1 LHIKRI
7 EACTPPPRRKN
18 AAAYTRVSDGKDAM
32 LHSLSAQVSYYSAL
46 IQRNPEWNY
55 CGVYS
60 DEDYTGTKAERP
72 EFQRL
77 LEDCRAGKIDIVLT
91 KSISRLA
98 RNTVT
103 LLATLRELTALG
115 VAVFFEKE
123 GLWSNG
129 GDGELLLSIL
139 ASYAQEESRSVSEN
153 CRWRIRQDFEAGK
166 STPCRVFGYIQ
177 EGDTFTIIP
186 DEAAVVQ
193 QIFTDYLGGMG
204 ILAIQKKLLAQGI
217 TFSKNGLAGM
227 IRNEKYVGDLLLQKS
242 FTQDHLSKRRL
253 KNIGQL
259 PQYLVRD
266 NHPAIIDRTTFE
278 AVQAEIARRA
288 ANHKQAPHPKGNYE
302 LSGLIRCGI
311 CGAPFGHKIAGAGPK
326 YKKPVW
332 ICHTYNTLGKAHCPS
347 QQIPDDILQAKVAE
361 AGGLEGLMEILVP
374 GPFMLS
380 FIYKGGRRVDLTWA
394 HPSRRESW
402 TPEMKDEA
410 RRRNLK

>member
-1 LHIKRI
+1 MIVTKI
-7 EACTPPPRRKN
+7 PSAPKPTSRKN

-32 LHSLSAQVSYYSAL
+32 LHSLSVQVSYYSGL

-103 LLATLRELTALG
+103 LLETLRELTALG
-115 VAVFFEKE
+115 VSVFFERE

-129 GDGELLLSIL
+129 GEGELILTIL
-139 ASYAQEESRSVSEN
+139 ASFSQEESRSVSEN
-153 CRWRIRQDFEAGK
+153 CKWRVRKQFSEGKPTPYRVYGYRQEVTAKAAWEK
-166 STPCRVFGYIQ
+166 SATGSFPTHAFI
-177 EGDTFTIIP
+177 IIP
-186 DEAAVVQ
+186 EEAAIVQ
-193 QIFTDYLGGMG
+193 QIFSDYLAGSGL
-204 ILAIQKKLLAQGI
+204 LAIQKKLLAQGV

-227 IRNEKYVGDLLLQKS
+227 IRNEKYAGDLLLQKS
-242 FTQDHLSKRRL
+242 FTQDHLSKKKC

-259 PQYLVRD
+259 PQYLVQD
-266 NHPAIIDRTTFE
+266 NHPAIVDRAVFD

-288 ANHKQAPHPKGNYE
+288 AKQHPAPHPKGMTAKAAWEKSATGRFLTHE
-302 LSGLIRCGI
+302 LTGKIRCGI
-311 CGAPFGHKIAGAGPK
+311 CGAPFGHKIAGSAPK

-347 QQIPDDILQAKVAE
+347 QQIPDDILQAKIAE
-361 AGGLEGLMEILVP
+361 AGGMKDLEEIVIP
-374 GPFMLS
+374 GPFSL
-380 FIYKGGRRVDLTWA
+380 FFHYI
-394 HPSRRESW
+394 
-402 TPEMKDEA
+402 
-410 RRRNLK
+410 